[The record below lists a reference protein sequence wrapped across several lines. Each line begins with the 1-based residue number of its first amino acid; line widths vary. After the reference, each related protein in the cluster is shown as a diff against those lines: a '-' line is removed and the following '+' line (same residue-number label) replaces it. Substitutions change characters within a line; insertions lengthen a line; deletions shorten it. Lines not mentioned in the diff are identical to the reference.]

1 MLRRL
6 LGTAVAALA
15 LATAA
20 AACGDDE
27 PTDPSTRDAASE
39 TVYSDPATA
48 VYAPALMIDLATMTR
63 TASGLYY
70 RDRIVGT
77 DTTTA
82 RASST
87 VTVTYAGFV
96 PTGRQ
101 FDAGT
106 ARFSLSQVVAG
117 FREGIT
123 GMRVGGERTLVMPP
137 SLGYGAQAQRDG
149 AGRVII
155 PANSVLVF
163 TVKLNSIP

>member
-1 MLRRL
+1 MLLRRI

-20 AACGDDE
+20 CGGDD
-27 PTDPSTRDAASE
+27 DDSTAPAANE

-48 VYAPALMIDLATMTR
+48 VYAPSLAIDLATMTR

-70 RDRIVGT
+70 RDRVVGT
-77 DTTTA
+77 DTATA
-82 RASST
+82 RATST
-87 VTVTYAGFV
+87 VTVTYAGYV
-96 PTGRQ
+96 PTGRR

-106 ARFSLSQVVAG
+106 SRFSLGGVVAG
-117 FREGIT
+117 FREGIA

-137 SLGYGAQAQRDG
+137 ALGYGNTPPPG
-149 AGRVII
+149 I